1 MRDKPTGKTV
11 NTSQSRG
18 HGARLSVRLDPQVQ
32 ELLKAVAEAEGLT
45 PSAYVREAIE
55 RRLGVSRK
63 RAGDKLPPLSRL
75 TAEDRTALQRFTAE
89 ANKVGVNVNQIARK
103 LNSGG
108 QAPQAPTAVR
118 VGPRLSTLE
127 DAQVLKEL
135 ARFTSALEGLTRV
148 LDDKLGGE
156 Q

>member
-1 MRDKPTGKTV
+1 MRDKTPAKTV

-18 HGARLSVRLDPQVQ
+18 RSARLSVRLDPQVQ

-45 PSAYVREAIE
+45 PSAFVRVAIE
-55 RRLGVSRK
+55 QSLGVSRK

-75 TAEDRTALQRFTAE
+75 TAEDRTALQRLTAE
-89 ANKVGVNVNQIARK
+89 ANRVGVNVNQIARK

-108 QAPQAPTAVR
+108 FR
-118 VGPRLSTLE
+118 VQTPDDRRKL
-127 DAQVLKEL
+127 QEL
-135 ARFTSALEGLTRV
+135 ARFTSALESFTRV

-156 Q
+156 S

>member
-75 TAEDRTALQRFTAE
+75 TAEDRIRLQRFTAE

-108 QAPQAPTAVR
+108 VR
-118 VGPRLSTLE
+118 VRTPEEARTL
-127 DAQVLKEL
+127 QEL

-148 LDDKLGGE
+148 LDEKLGGE

>member
-1 MRDKPTGKTV
+1 MRDKTPAKTV

-18 HGARLSVRLDPQVQ
+18 RSARLSVRLDPQVQ

-45 PSAYVREAIE
+45 PSAFVRVAIE
-55 RRLGVSRK
+55 QRLGVSRK

-75 TAEDRTALQRFTAE
+75 TAEDRTALQRLTAE
-89 ANKVGVNVNQIARK
+89 ANRVGVNVNQIARK

-108 QAPQAPTAVR
+108 FR
-118 VGPRLSTLE
+118 VQTPDDRRKL
-127 DAQVLKEL
+127 QEL
-135 ARFTSALEGLTRV
+135 ARFTSALESFTRV

-156 Q
+156 S

>member
-1 MRDKPTGKTV
+1 MRDKTPAKTV

-18 HGARLSVRLDPQVQ
+18 RSARLSVRLDPQVQ

-45 PSAYVREAIE
+45 PSAFVRVAIE
-55 RRLGVSRK
+55 QRLGVSRK

-75 TAEDRTALQRFTAE
+75 TAEDRTALQRLTAE
-89 ANKVGVNVNQIARK
+89 ANRVGVNVNQIARK

-108 QAPQAPTAVR
+108 FR
-118 VGPRLSTLE
+118 
-127 DAQVLKEL
+127 AQTPDDRRKLQEL
-135 ARFTSALEGLTRV
+135 ARFTSALESFTRV

-156 Q
+156 S